1 VLLADR
7 DFRRLLVAD
16 VFSQISTQIIVL
28 AMPLVAVVALEVGE
42 FQVGLLTAL
51 GYAAFVLI
59 GLPAG
64 AWVDRMRRRNVLIV
78 ADVGRALVLVTIP
91 LAWWADLLTIWQLYA
106 VALAHGVLTVF
117 FDVAYQSYLPFLVGR
132 ANIVEGNARLE
143 VVRATATIGGP
154 SLAGGLVQ
162 LLGAPIAVAANV
174 VSFLGSAGFVKA
186 IGKREPLPEVAG
198 QRRLVQ
204 DIKEGLRFVLRNRL
218 LRAIATSTGSANL
231 FAGMAGAMETVFL
244 VRVVGLPPGQIGLFF
259 SIAAVGGLVGAALSR
274 RVAAKLGQG
283 RTIWLSMAVSSPF
296 WLLLPLAQPGWSVW
310 VAAAG
315 IGVFQAG
322 CVIYNVTQVS
332 FRQGLTPERLLGR
345 MNATMRFLVWGTL
358 PVGGLLGGVFGE
370 LLGARTALW
379 IAATGICLTFLPTFL
394 SPLRGMRE
402 LPTVGAQWHDPSH
415 GEQERTDA

>member
-1 VLLADR
+1 MLLADR

-16 VFSQISTQIIVL
+16 VFSQLSAQIIVL
-28 AMPLVAVVALEVGE
+28 ALPLVAVVALSAGE

-78 ADVGRALVLVTIP
+78 ADLLRALVLVTIP

-132 ANIVEGNARLE
+132 ANIVEGNAKLE
-143 VVRATATIGGP
+143 AVRATATIAGP

-174 VSFLGSAGFVKA
+174 VSFLGSAGFVRL
-186 IGKREPLPEVAG
+186 IGRREPAPEVAG
-198 QRRLVQ
+198 RQRLVQ
-204 DIKEGLRFVLRNRL
+204 DIKEGLRFVLRSPY
-218 LRAIATSTGSANL
+218 LRAIAASTGSANL
-231 FAGMAGAMETVFL
+231 FAGLAGAMEMVYL
-244 VRVVGLPPGQIGLFF
+244 VRVIGLPAGQIGVFF
-259 SIAAVGGLVGAALSR
+259 SIAAVGGLLGAVLSR
-274 RVAAKLGQG
+274 RVAAWLGQG
-283 RTIWLSMAVSSPF
+283 RTIWVSMAVSSPF
-296 WLLLPLAQPGWSVW
+296 WVLLPLARPGWSIW

-322 CVIYNVTQVS
+322 TVVYNVTQVS

-358 PVGGLLGGVFGE
+358 PLGGLLGGVLGE

-379 IAATGICLTFLPTFL
+379 IAAAGISMAFLPTFL
-394 SPLRGMRE
+394 SPLRGVRE
-402 LPTVGAQWHDPSH
+402 LPTVGGQWQDPSH
-415 GEQERTDA
+415 EQRTEA